1 MLGNVFVAK
10 TLVARHGSGL
20 FGHVCFIAGDTF
32 VDFDGDFIMLAVA
45 VVVRIASA
53 SLEVVPC

>member
-20 FGHVCFIAGDTF
+20 FRHVLFIAGDTF

-45 VVVRIASA
+45 VVVRIAA
-53 SLEVVPC
+53 APLEVIPC

>member
-1 MLGNVFVAK
+1 MLRNIFVAE

-20 FGHVCFIAGDTF
+20 FRHVLFIAGDTF

-45 VVVRIASA
+45 VVVGVASA
-53 SLEVVPC
+53 SLEIVPC